1 MSFEGKY
8 YRVHDAEITPKPF
21 QKPTPPIWI
30 GGDSKRSMQ
39 LAAELGDGWL
49 VHGHQPRDIDK
60 MFQNV
65 RSNPCRGRG
74 APVCGKEPIVEVFEQ
89 LPLGAC
95 VGGFVS

>member
-1 MSFEGKY
+1 LEREREAVKIIRSLWTEPRVSFEGKY

-60 MFQNV
+60 MFQNI
-65 RSNPCRGRG
+65 RSNLCRG
-74 APVCGKEPIVEVFEQ
+74 
-89 LPLGAC
+89 
-95 VGGFVS
+95 